1 MWRDSPARQAS
12 VIMRQHA
19 PAIAECTV
27 DRMYAA
33 QRTAPS
39 DENGRQKDAIDQFL
53 IAAAG
58 GRIPFNVSPF
68 LWQQVGADGTAA
80 DARSAVKLTE
90 QLVA

>member
-39 DENGRQKDAIDQFL
+39 DENGRQKDALDQ
-53 IAAAG
+53 
-58 GRIPFNVSPF
+58 F
-68 LWQQVGADGTAA
+68 LWQQAGADGTAA